1 MTLIQLY
8 DNGLTPFQQLLGYNK
23 RIQLH
28 WQQLGEVLEKDG
40 HLSASLKE
48 EVRKTLAQKNGCQY
62 CQAKGKP
69 DPQNYDEKT
78 AVCTGFAE
86 AFLAA
91 KGHTA
96 PNVTAVLKDY
106 LTEAE
111 ISELLAFICFTT
123 AQQYFGAL
131 MQLK

>member
-1 MTLIQLY
+1 MTLIHLY
-8 DNGLTPFQQLLGYNK
+8 DKGLTPFQQLLGYNEE
-23 RIQLH
+23 IQSH
-28 WQQLGEVLEKDG
+28 WLQLGETVEKDG
-40 HLSASLKE
+40 HLSAHLKE

-62 CQAKGKP
+62 CQAKGIP
-69 DPQNYDEKT
+69 DPQHHDEKT

-86 AFLAA
+86 AFLVT

-96 PNVTAVLKDY
+96 PYVTAVLKEY

>member
-8 DNGLTPFQQLLGYNK
+8 DKGLTPFQQLLGYNK
-23 RIQLH
+23 GIQLH

-69 DPQNYDEKT
+69 DPQNYDVKT

>member
-8 DNGLTPFQQLLGYNK
+8 DKGLTPFQQLLGYNMG
-23 RIQLH
+23 IQLH

-69 DPQNYDEKT
+69 DPQNYDENT